1 LKILIV
7 GCGSIG
13 ARHLSN
19 CAMYGKVAGLEK
31 CPKTASFVR
40 KKTGMPVFQDQ
51 KQARAWCPDV
61 VVIATPTHLHL
72 SSASPWMGKAGKV
85 LIEKPLAHSTVGL
98 KKFLGLV
105 SKNKTEV
112 YVGCNMRFHP
122 GPAFLSENLK
132 KIGKPLFVRAWFG
145 HYLPLMRKN
154 TNLRSLYAAKRSRG
168 GGVVMDCIHEL
179 DYLEALFGKASKL
192 SGVVGK
198 LGNLPLEAEDYA
210 ALLLKL
216 TSAGGTTRAAIHL
229 DFLQKV
235 KKRGCEIVGT
245 DGEIL
250 WQSIGKNPEALLL
263 RRTLY
268 HQKRKTLV
276 IRKKLRDLNAPF
288 HKMLTLLFCGSKK
301 DRKTKLLLPRQAA
314 GQVILLKKFLQKTAG

>member
-1 LKILIV
+1 MKILVV

-13 ARHLSN
+13 SRHLSN
-19 CAMYGKVAGLEK
+19 CARYGKVAGLEK
-31 CPKTASFVR
+31 CPKTASVVR

-51 KQARAWCPDV
+51 REAHAWCPDV

-72 SSASPWMGKAGKV
+72 SSAAPWIGKASKV
-85 LIEKPLAHSTVGL
+85 LMEKPLSHSTAGL

-105 SKNKTEV
+105 SKNKTEA

-122 GPAFLSENLK
+122 GPVFLSENLK
-132 KIGKPLFVRAWFG
+132 KIGKPLFARAWFG
-145 HYLPLMRKN
+145 HYLPYMRKN
-154 TNLRSLYAAKRSRG
+154 TNWRSLYAAKRSRG

-179 DYLEALFGKASKL
+179 DYLEALFGEASRL

-210 ALLLKL
+210 SLLLNLK
-216 TSAGGTTRAAIHL
+216 SAGGTTRAAIHL
-229 DFLQKV
+229 DFLQKI

-250 WQSIGKNPEALLL
+250 WQSTGKNPEELLL
-263 RRTLY
+263 KKTLY
-268 HQKRKTLV
+268 PEKGKALV
-276 IRKKLRDLNAPF
+276 IRKKLRDLNGPF
-288 HKMLTLLFCGSKK
+288 HKMLTLFFRGSKK
-301 DRKTKLLLPRQAA
+301 DRKKKLLQPRQAA
-314 GQVILLKKFLQKTAG
+314 RQVILLQNFLKKTAG